1 MFHAE
6 SALTFSLRCKLA
18 LCVLLSVAG
27 SPGIRGAEADGGN
40 TTVVLPG
47 DVRNVG
53 HKFWSNGFVAVR
65 EIDTATIHL
74 HDRAG
79 KRLWT
84 AKVAIPGA
92 ARASVFP
99 VTIWPD
105 GSVAAGGGGVSADGA
120 RTAFLAFISPTGEM
134 TRLVCTAP
142 FVAQHLTVAQDGSL
156 WAFGRVFSDWGETK
170 DKPHM
175 MVRKY
180 ARDGSEL
187 AAVLPRAAFPD
198 WPHPSK
204 EAVMA
209 GWKDRVGFVTMDGEW
224 VEISTETGEQVFRRK
239 LAQPKAFR
247 LHGAAY
253 GPEGGLYL
261 SGTARDAA
269 NKAVQVLARLDRAS
283 GSWADVTPSS
293 KGTPFSGLTI
303 VGAEG
308 DSVVLGS
315 GEAEVQLV
323 PFARLR

>member
-1 MFHAE
+1 MFRIE
-6 SALTFSLRCKLA
+6 SMKTLSFPCNLAFCTLLT
-18 LCVLLSVAG
+18 VAAAPAIHG
-27 SPGIRGAEADGGN
+27 ESSTGRSN
-40 TTVVLPG
+40 TVVLPS
-47 DVRNVG
+47 DIRNVG
-53 HKFWSNGFVAVR
+53 HKFWSNGFLAVR
-65 EIDTATIHL
+65 EIDGATLHL

-84 AKVAIPGA
+84 TKLTVPEA

-105 GSVAAGGGGVSADGA
+105 GSVVAGGGGVSADGV
-120 RTAFLAFISPTGEM
+120 RTAFLAFISPAGEI
-134 TRLVCTAP
+134 TRLVRTAP
-142 FVAQHLTVAQDGSL
+142 FVAQHLTVARDGSL
-156 WAFGRVFSDWGETK
+156 WAFGRVFGDWGETK

-180 ARDGSEL
+180 SRDGSEL
-187 AAVLPRAAFPD
+187 GAVLPRAAFPD
-198 WPHPSK
+198 WPHPAK
-204 EAVMA
+204 EAAMA

-239 LAQPKAFR
+239 LAQPKGFR

-253 GPEGGLYL
+253 GPEGDLYL
-261 SGTARDAA
+261 SGRARDAA
-269 NKAVQVLARLDRAS
+269 NKAIQVYARLDRAS
-283 GSWADVTPSS
+283 GTWIDVTPSAN
-293 KGTPFSGLTI
+293 GTPYSGLTI